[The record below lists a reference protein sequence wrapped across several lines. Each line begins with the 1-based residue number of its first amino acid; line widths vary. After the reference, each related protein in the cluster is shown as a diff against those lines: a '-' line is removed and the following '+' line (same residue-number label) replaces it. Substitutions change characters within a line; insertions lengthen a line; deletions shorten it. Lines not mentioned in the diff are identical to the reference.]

1 MTSLLPCHQPECVS
15 TRFLR
20 QPGANAFRLIWQLI
34 NECLIIHR
42 PACAIPLQITFQS
55 CIVVVTGWLA
65 AWYCFQATV
74 FAEDGRPVVG
84 DIVKDEA
91 SQTGQVAQSADLLE
105 TQQRP
110 NVIVILTDDQGW
122 GDLSCHGN
130 TNLSTTHLDSLAR
143 VGARFDR
150 FFVAPVCAPTR
161 AEFLTGRAH
170 PRSGVLG
177 VSEGKERMNLDER
190 TIAEDFR
197 AAGYRTACYG
207 KWHNGTQYPYH
218 PLARGF
224 QEFYGFTAGHWGH
237 YFDPPLEHD
246 GRRVKGQGYLVDD
259 LTDRAIQFIESNQQQ
274 NFFLYLAIPTPHTPM
289 QVPDKYWQRHKDRKY
304 SMSAP
309 EEEGED
315 INFTRAAMAMVE
327 NIDDNVGRVLNRLD
341 QLKLSRRTILVFFS
355 DNGPNSYRWN
365 AGMKGRKGSTDEGG
379 VRSPLFISWPGK
391 IPSGKLIPQI
401 CTAVDLLPTLADLA
415 EVPLTKRQPLD
426 GVSLKPLLSG
436 EKVSLGPRTIFSHWS
451 GMISARTQQYRL
463 DAKGHLFDMVA
474 DPEQTRD
481 LSEQLPEVTKQLS
494 AQIDQWKQEV
504 LGSRVNPLRPFTVG
518 HPDRH
523 ETTLPARDGIPRGQV
538 RRSSKAPNCSYFTG
552 WTDSGDT
559 ITWKVDVLE
568 AGRFAVDMYYTCPE
582 SSVGT
587 QIELQ
592 MADHIIKQEVILA
605 NNPPLIG
612 SQQDR
617 VSRTT
622 ESYVKD
628 FKPMSLGVIELPF
641 GTGSLTLR
649 APEIVGTEG
658 VDVKMLV
665 LRRVP

>member
-1 MTSLLPCHQPECVS
+1 MLS
-15 TRFLR
+15 
-20 QPGANAFRLIWQLI
+20 
-34 NECLIIHR
+34 HR
-42 PACAIPLQITFQS
+42 TACAIPLLITFQS
-55 CIVVVTGWLA
+55 CTVVLNALLA
-65 AWYCFQATV
+65 AGGGLQANA
-74 FAEDGRPVVG
+74 FAEDSQSIVA
-84 DIVKDEA
+84 DIAQGEA
-91 SQTGQVAQSADLLE
+91 SQTGQVAQPADLLE

-130 TNLSTTHLDSLAR
+130 TNLSTPHLDSLAN

-170 PRSGVLG
+170 PRTGVYG

-224 QEFYGFTAGHWGH
+224 QEFYGFTSGHWGH
-237 YFDPPLEHD
+237 YFDPPLEHN

-274 NFFLYLAIPTPHTPM
+274 NFFLYLALPTPHTPM
-289 QVPDKYWQRHKDRKY
+289 QVPDKYWLRHKDRQY

-341 QLKLSRRTILVFFS
+341 QLQMSRRTIIVYFS
-355 DNGPNSYRWN
+355 DNGPNSNRWN

-379 VRSPLFISWPGK
+379 VRSPLFISWPGN

-415 EVPLTKRQPLD
+415 EVPLTKRQNVD

-463 DAKGHLFDMVA
+463 DAKGQLFDMVA

-481 LSEQLPEVTKQLS
+481 LAEQLPEVANQLS
-494 AQIDQWKQEV
+494 AQVQQWKKNV
-504 LGSRVNPLRPFTVG
+504 LDSRVRPPRPFTVG
-518 HPDRH
+518 HPDCH
-523 ETTLPARDGIPRGQV
+523 ETTLPARDGVPRGQV

-552 WTDSGDT
+552 WTDPGDSM
-559 ITWKVDVLE
+559 TWQVEVLE
-568 AGRFAVDMYYTCPE
+568 GGRFSADLYYTCPE

-592 MADHIIKQEVILA
+592 LA
-605 NNPPLIG
+605 NSVIRQKVSLANDPPLIG

-617 VSRTT
+617 VPRTT

-628 FKPMSLGVIELPF
+628 FRPMSLGVIELPA
-641 GTGSLTLR
+641 GVDSLTLR
-649 APEIVGTEG
+649 APDIVGTQG